1 MNIRTKNFFSDWS
14 LPDQLAYTT
23 VSALLKLAAVHSE
36 YRDDVMTAITTFTSV
51 LVTKLQDSPR
61 EFPQLFT
68 GSVFQRLVQPL
79 KYLPIMRS
87 PSMVYIVPSSPP
99 SSLGTIIAGLQYLNT
114 LMSSMNLA
122 LSSV

>member
-1 MNIRTKNFFSDWS
+1 MKNFIPDWS

-23 VSALLKLAAVHSE
+23 VSSLLKLAAVHSE

-61 EFPQLFT
+61 EFPQIFT
-68 GSVFQRLVQPL
+68 GPVSQSLVQPL

-87 PSMVYIVPSSPP
+87 RFMVYTVPSFPP
-99 SSLGTIIAGLQYLNT
+99 SSLGAIIAGLQSLNT
-114 LMSSMNLA
+114 LVSSMNLV